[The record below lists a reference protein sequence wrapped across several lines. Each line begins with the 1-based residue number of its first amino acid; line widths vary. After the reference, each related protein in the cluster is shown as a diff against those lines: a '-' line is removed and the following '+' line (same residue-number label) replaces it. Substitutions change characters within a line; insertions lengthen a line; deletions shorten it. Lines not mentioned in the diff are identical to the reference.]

1 MQHRFI
7 SEGDKSTAEIS
18 LLAMAGDAYKEHVA
32 GLLKVIRA
40 SKIVK
45 EDSIPCLIEDG
56 LFLGSLGAANN
67 KTALKALNV
76 THILTVA
83 HSLIP
88 SHPNDFVYK
97 IIQGSGE
104 NFDVTNIR
112 SMLLFQGIFR
122 DTEDAKLSQYFDE
135 CFAFIDEA
143 KVSGGGVLVHCFLGR
158 SRRVA
163 CFRLSGKHLSV
174 TVVVA
179 YLMFK
184 HGMSLSEAVDH
195 VRVKRPMMCPNQ
207 GFISQLE
214 EYAKYLQDAKNK
226 DRAAHEPEKSGS
238 SV

>member
-1 MQHRFI
+1 
-7 SEGDKSTAEIS
+7 
-18 LLAMAGDAYKEHVA
+18 MAGEAYKEHVA

-45 EDSIPCLIEDG
+45 EDNIPCLIEDG

-97 IIQGSGE
+97 IIQ
-104 NFDVTNIR
+104 V
-112 SMLLFQGIFR
+112 R
-122 DTEDAKLSQYFDE
+122 DTEDVKLSQYFDE

-143 KVSGGGVLVHCFLGR
+143 KASGGGVLVHCFLGR
-158 SRRVA
+158 SR
-163 CFRLSGKHLSV
+163 SV
-174 TVVVA
+174 TIIIA

-184 HGMSLSEAVDH
+184 HGMSLSEAVEH
-195 VRVKRPMMCPNQ
+195 VRVKRPTMCPNQ

-214 EYAKYLQDAKNK
+214 EYAKFLQDAKNK

>member
-1 MQHRFI
+1 
-7 SEGDKSTAEIS
+7 
-18 LLAMAGDAYKEHVA
+18 MAGEAYKEHVA

-45 EDSIPCLIEDG
+45 EDNIPCLIEDG

-97 IIQGSGE
+97 IIQ
-104 NFDVTNIR
+104 V
-112 SMLLFQGIFR
+112 R
-122 DTEDAKLSQYFDE
+122 DTEDVKLSQYFDE

-143 KVSGGGVLVHCFLGR
+143 KASGGGVLVHCFLGR
-158 SRRVA
+158 SR
-163 CFRLSGKHLSV
+163 SV
-174 TVVVA
+174 TIIIA

-184 HGMSLSEAVDH
+184 HGMSLSEAVEH
-195 VRVKRPMMCPNQ
+195 VRVKRPTMCPNQ

-214 EYAKYLQDAKNK
+214 EYAKFLQVDAKNK

>member
-1 MQHRFI
+1 
-7 SEGDKSTAEIS
+7 
-18 LLAMAGDAYKEHVA
+18 MAGDAYKEHIA

-45 EDSIPCLIEDG
+45 EDNIPCLIEDG

-83 HSLIP
+83 YSLIP

-97 IIQGSGE
+97 VIEGSGV
-104 NFDVTNIR
+104 NFDAMTVNLDITNIK
-112 SMLLFQGIFR
+112 SLLLFQGIFR
-122 DTEDAKLSQYFDE
+122 DTEDVKLSQYFDE
-135 CFAFIDEA
+135 SFAFIDEA
-143 KVSGGGVLVHCFLGR
+143 KASGGGILVHCFLGR

-174 TVVVA
+174 TVIVA

-184 HGMSLSEAVDH
+184 HGMSLSEAMEH

-214 EYAKYLQDAKNK
+214 EYAKFLQDAKNK
-226 DRAAHEPEKSGS
+226 DRSAHEPEMSGG